1 MGISCTH
8 PPPLI
13 FHLLLWFL
21 IVSILGFG
29 LYVVPFIPLWGFLNF
44 FFFFFFG
51 DFVVVPF
58 YSTYLFGLVGG
69 FPLVGWP

>member
-8 PPPLI
+8 PPLI

-29 LYVVPFIPLWGFLNF
+29 LFIPFIHSPLGFFKKIF
-44 FFFFFFG
+44 FFFWE
-51 DFVVVPF
+51 FVVVPF
-58 YSTYLFGLVGG
+58 YIQYLFGLVGG